1 MSGDN
6 FNNRT
11 NYSLLYRN
19 RTGTKLI
26 ELKKK
31 KTLYKNRFRTAL
43 IKLK

>member
-31 KTLYKNRFRTAL
+31 KHYTKTDLEQL
-43 IKLK
+43 